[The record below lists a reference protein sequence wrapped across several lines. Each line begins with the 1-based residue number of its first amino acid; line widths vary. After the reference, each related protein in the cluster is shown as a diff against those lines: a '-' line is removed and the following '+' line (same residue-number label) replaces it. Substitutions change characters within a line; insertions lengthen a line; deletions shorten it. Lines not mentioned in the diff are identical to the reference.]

1 MKTMLSDIQLGIIN
15 TKKVSQSLLKET
27 DMPTNI
33 GRHTDKQRQTHRQ
46 TQELEEKKKRW
57 RRACNDLCTV
67 MNSSFMA
74 RM

>member
-46 TQELEEKKKRW
+46 TQELEEEKKKMEKS
-57 RRACNDLCTV
+57 L
-67 MNSSFMA
+67 
-74 RM
+74 